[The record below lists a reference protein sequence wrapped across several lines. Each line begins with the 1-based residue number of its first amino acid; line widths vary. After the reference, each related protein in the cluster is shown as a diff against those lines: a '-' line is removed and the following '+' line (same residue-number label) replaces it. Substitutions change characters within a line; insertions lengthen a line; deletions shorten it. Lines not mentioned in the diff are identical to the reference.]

1 VTLAAHA
8 QATIE
13 RSYSHMTLRGL
24 IITKNSP
31 VSWFRFVSFQGG
43 GNDERSS
50 PGVAGGAVQVFLGYV
65 VLVYV
70 GQVVRSEKL
79 TSWGARGEKFWPGSK
94 GACSES
100 SNPV

>member
-1 VTLAAHA
+1 
-8 QATIE
+8 
-13 RSYSHMTLRGL
+13 MTLRKTTSDSSLQKVHQSAG
-24 IITKNSP
+24 
-31 VSWFRFVSFQGG
+31 FVSFQGG

-65 VLVYV
+65 FLVYV

-100 SNPV
+100 SNPVYYTNP